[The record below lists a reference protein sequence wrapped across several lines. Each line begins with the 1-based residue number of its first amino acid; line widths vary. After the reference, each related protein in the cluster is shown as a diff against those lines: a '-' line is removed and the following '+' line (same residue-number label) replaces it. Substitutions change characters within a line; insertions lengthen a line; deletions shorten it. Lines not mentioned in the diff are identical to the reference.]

1 MKRAVKCVMP
11 MLLVCMCIIVCGF
24 CGVVAHAE
32 DINDVYGQQQQQQQ
46 QQQQGTYNDGSG
58 TENTSDGI
66 HSGSVADG
74 LIRAYDA
81 TMIDNTDME
90 KATRFISPYA
100 RVINGIIGAVVGL
113 FSVLM
118 MLMTIFDLVYL
129 MLPPVRKFLDP
140 TADQQQ
146 QAGGMGGM
154 FGGGMGQ
161 QTAPTGV
168 RFVTDE
174 AKAALAEAQ
183 GTQQQAGGMGGM
195 FASSG
200 GQAQPKAKTVILLYA
215 KKRAFALIIFFAC
228 VVLFTS
234 TVFTDIGLR
243 LGQWIIDTI
252 GSAFR

>member
-32 DINDVYGQQQQQQQ
+32 DINDVYGQQQ

-154 FGGGMGQ
+154 F
-161 QTAPTGV
+161 
-168 RFVTDE
+168 
-174 AKAALAEAQ
+174 
-183 GTQQQAGGMGGM
+183 
-195 FASSG
+195 ASSG